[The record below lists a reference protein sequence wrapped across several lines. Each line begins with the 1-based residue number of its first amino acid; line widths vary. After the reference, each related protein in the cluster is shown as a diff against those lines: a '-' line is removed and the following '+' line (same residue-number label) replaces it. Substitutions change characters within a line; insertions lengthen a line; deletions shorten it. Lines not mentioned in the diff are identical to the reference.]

1 MKITDEVTLVLTV
14 PELDYVINALSA
26 CPYKEVNGFIAK
38 IVNQVNSQESRE
50 LPLPAAP
57 GGSDGQPGP
66 V

>member
-38 IVNQVNSQESRE
+38 IVNQVNSQGQKES
-50 LPLPAAP
+50 PLP
-57 GGSDGQPGP
+57 GESDGQPGP